1 MLSGTMWPHSSY
13 SSTGVFIRLL
23 FDEIFCKESQLL
35 HIRYGKCRKYPKF
48 QINKE
53 IRLQISFSSTKIC
66 TYVDASIITKCHVV
80 KLSGCHHSQSVV
92 SEVRPGKLSWRSFCS
107 NLTSILCMMRRL
119 FPRLFFCLFDAF
131 VPKRKKKISFF
142 PPRLPEVFFSWNVTV
157 FLVAFFTIRSINFA
171 FCSLQS

>member
-1 MLSGTMWPHSSY
+1 MLSDTMWPHSSY

-53 IRLQISFSSTKIC
+53 IRLQISFSSVQC

-80 KLSGCHHSQSVV
+80 KLSGCHHSQSVTWPRAQRMGGTV
-92 SEVRPGKLSWRSFCS
+92 ELILEFLFQSDLNSLYVHKYRHTMVITKGMELSQSIWLSLSGCS
-107 NLTSILCMMRRL
+107 
-119 FPRLFFCLFDAF
+119 
-131 VPKRKKKISFF
+131 KKG
-142 PPRLPEVFFSWNVTV
+142 
-157 FLVAFFTIRSINFA
+157 
-171 FCSLQS
+171 